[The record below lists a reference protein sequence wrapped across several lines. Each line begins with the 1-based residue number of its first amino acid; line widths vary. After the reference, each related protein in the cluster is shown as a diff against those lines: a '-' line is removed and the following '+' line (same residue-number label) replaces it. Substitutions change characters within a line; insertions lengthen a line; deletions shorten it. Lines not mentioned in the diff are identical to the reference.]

1 MLTHKEIKKLVL
13 VYRKKAVV
21 KGKVWASEYSI
32 NREIED
38 LGKRTAKMSFDQL
51 HGEQEAIESQLTKY
65 QDWLTSLSVK
75 IHKEEIERSRIG
87 GKPSSWMK
95 ALDNYVLTYN
105 KWKTLKA
112 LSNEIREII
121 KEPSVGHRKTARA
134 TGGGKGRGKLN
145 SRRQKRKSKGE
156 VVDLS
161 KGTHVNEFI
170 QAGEGWLVT
179 YRGGKKLFLKERKG
193 ITYIARL
200 LSMPNSLIHCDQ
212 LLVLDKTPKATLNRS
227 DRAPIEE
234 AGEDSAD
241 DWKDDDGFHATDRD
255 SEVELVD
262 EKAVSDYRKRLAL
275 VDAQLTGKSMSKSV
289 RSRLESE
296 RQELRA
302 LLGKAGKRWGV
313 ISSND
318 KKKENSVAKAITD
331 SIAAI
336 ADAEEKEHVPQSQS
350 LATHLEDSI
359 KKGMQLAY
367 CPLQEIDWRIETKR

>member
-1 MLTHKEIKKLVL
+1 
-13 VYRKKAVV
+13 
-21 KGKVWASEYSI
+21 
-32 NREIED
+32 
-38 LGKRTAKMSFDQL
+38 
-51 HGEQEAIESQLTKY
+51 
-65 QDWLTSLSVK
+65 
-75 IHKEEIERSRIG
+75 
-87 GKPSSWMK
+87 MK

-105 KWKTLKA
+105 KWKTLNA

-121 KEPSVGHRKTARA
+121 KEPSVGHRKIARA
-134 TGGGKGRGKLN
+134 AAGGKGRGKLI
-145 SRRQKRKSKGE
+145 SRRQTTKSKGE

-161 KGTHVNEFI
+161 KGSHVNEFI

-179 YRGGKKLFLKERKG
+179 YRGGKRLVLKERKG

-212 LLVLDKTPKATLNRS
+212 LLALDKTPKATLNRS
-227 DRAPIEE
+227 GIAPDEE

-241 DWKDDDGFHATDRD
+241 DWKNDDGIHATDRD

-262 EKAVSDYRKRLAL
+262 EKAASNYKKRLSL
-275 VDAQLTGKSMSKSV
+275 IDSLLTGKSMSKSE

-336 ADAEEKEHVPQSQS
+336 GDAEKKEHVPQSQS

-367 CPLQEIDWRIETKR
+367 CPPLEIDWRIETRR